1 MGLQAKLRQ
10 ARTKAGLSQRELA
23 ALAGVP
29 QSTVGRIES
38 GAISPRA
45 ETVERLLRV
54 VGCELGIEPI
64 GEGGVD
70 RSLIR
75 RFLRLEPLERV
86 RYSAAAGNATLR
98 LRKGLRKDSSHN

>member
-1 MGLQAKLRQ
+1 MTLQAKLRQ
-10 ARTKAGLSQRELA
+10 ARTKAGLNQRELA

-45 ETVERLLRV
+45 ETIERLL
-54 VGCELGIEPI
+54 GALGYELGIEPI
-64 GEGGVD
+64 EDVGID

-75 RFLRLEPLERV
+75 HFLRLEPQERV
-86 RYSAAAGNATLR
+86 LYSAAAGNAILR
-98 LRKGLRKDSSHN
+98 LKRGLRKESSRR